1 MNRKLVISVALFSLM
16 LSALAAARDDEPI
29 EKLIERANSAGDH
42 KAELYAKVARRE
54 VEIANEEFVKGEVQQ
69 AFAAVKAVSE
79 YSDKA
84 LQAAH
89 QYRKKLK
96 ETELTLRAT
105 SRRLNDVEQTLAF
118 EDRPLV
124 KQVVEHVEDIRTD
137 LLHLMFAPDVQRQ
150 NSFSRGP

>member
-1 MNRKLVISVALFSLM
+1 MNRKLVIPVALFSLM

-54 VEIANEEFVKGEVQQ
+54 VEIANDEFVKGELQQ
-69 AFAAVKAVSE
+69 AYAAVKAVGD

-105 SRRLNDVEQTLAF
+105 SRRLNDVGQTLAF

>member
-1 MNRKLVISVALFSLM
+1 MNCKLVIRVALFSLM
-16 LSALAAARDDEPI
+16 LSALAAARDDETL

-54 VEIANEEFVKGEVQQ
+54 VEIANEEFGKGEVEQ
-69 AFAAVKAVSE
+69 AYAAVKAVGE

>member
-1 MNRKLVISVALFSLM
+1 MNRKLMIPIGLLGLALT
-16 LSALAAARDDEPI
+16 ALAPARDDEPI
-29 EKLIERANSAGDH
+29 EKLIEKANSAGDH
-42 KAELYAKVARRE
+42 KAELFAKVARRQ
-54 VEIANEEFVKGEVQQ
+54 VEIANDEFVKGDVQQ
-69 AFAAVKAVSE
+69 AYAAVRAVGE

-118 EDRPLV
+118 EDRPLL
-124 KQVVEHVEDIRTD
+124 KQVVEHVEDIRSD
-137 LLHLMFAPDVQRQ
+137 LLHLMFAPEVQRQ
-150 NSFSRGP
+150 NSFSRSP

>member
-1 MNRKLVISVALFSLM
+1 MNRKLVIPVALFSLM

-54 VEIANEEFVKGEVQQ
+54 VEIANDEFVKGDVQQ
-69 AFAAVKAVSE
+69 AYVAVKAVGE

-105 SRRLNDVEQTLAF
+105 SRRLNDVGQTLAF

-124 KQVVEHVEDIRTD
+124 KQVVEHVEDIRSD
-137 LLHLMFAPDVQRQ
+137 LLHLMFAPEVQRQ

>member
-1 MNRKLVISVALFSLM
+1 MNRKLLLPVALLN
-16 LSALAAARDDEPI
+16 LLLGVAAAARDDEPV

-42 KAELYAKVARRE
+42 KAELFAKVARRE
-54 VEIANEEFVKGEVQQ
+54 VEIANDEFVKGDVQQ
-69 AFAAVKAVSE
+69 AYAAVKAVSE

-124 KQVVEHVEDIRTD
+124 RQVVEHVEDIRTD
-137 LLHLMFAPDVQRQ
+137 LLHLMFAPEVQRQ
-150 NSFSRGP
+150 NSFQRGP

>member
-1 MNRKLVISVALFSLM
+1 MNRKLLLPVALLN
-16 LSALAAARDDEPI
+16 LLLGVAAAARDDEPV

-42 KAELYAKVARRE
+42 KAELFAKVARRE
-54 VEIANEEFVKGEVQQ
+54 VEIANDEFVKGDVQQ
-69 AFAAVKAVSE
+69 AYLAVKAVSE

-124 KQVVEHVEDIRTD
+124 RQVVEHVEDIRTD
-137 LLHLMFAPDVQRQ
+137 LLHLMFAPEVQRQ
-150 NSFSRGP
+150 NSFQRGP

>member
-1 MNRKLVISVALFSLM
+1 MNRKLVISVALFSLL